1 MLKEKQQ
8 CKHILVP
15 FFVLWTL
22 FILAE
27 NPQVSQLACTSQNDA
42 LWYCSNVSRGDEKHD
57 LTAWR
62 KQMGIHWLIPIEILL
77 IS

>member
-42 LWYCSNVSRGDEKHD
+42 L
-57 LTAWR
+57 
-62 KQMGIHWLIPIEILL
+62 
-77 IS
+77 